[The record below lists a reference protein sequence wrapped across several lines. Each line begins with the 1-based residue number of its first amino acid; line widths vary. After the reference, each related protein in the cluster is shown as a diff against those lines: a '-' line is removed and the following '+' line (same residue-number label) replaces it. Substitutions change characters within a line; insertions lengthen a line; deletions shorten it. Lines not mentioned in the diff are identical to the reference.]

1 MARIQ
6 VDRHHAAARRK
17 IVAGLIAYNA
27 EKVGK
32 SPYKALTI
40 TLRESRRIVGGVAG
54 WTWKDWCLID
64 LLWIEAAHRGKGRG
78 SALIDRAEAEAR
90 KRGAKYVFL
99 DTFSFQ
105 APGFYKKLGY
115 KEFGRLKNFPSGHSR
130 HFFQKTL

>member
-6 VDRHHAAARRK
+6 VDRYHATARRR
-17 IVAGLIAYNA
+17 IVTGLLAYNA

-32 SPYKALTI
+32 TPYKALTV

-64 LLWIEAAHRGKGRG
+64 LLWIEADYRGKGRG
-78 SALIDRAEAEAR
+78 AALMDRAETEAR
-90 KRGAKYVFL
+90 KRGAKHVFL

-115 KEFGRLKNFPSGHSR
+115 KEFGRLRNFPRGHAR

>member
-6 VDRHHAAARRK
+6 VDRYHTAARRR
-17 IVAGLIAYNA
+17 IVAGLLAFNA

-32 SPYKALTI
+32 SSYKALTV

-54 WTWKDWCLID
+54 WIWKDWCLID
-64 LLWIEAAHRGKGRG
+64 LLWIEAAYRVTGRG
-78 SALIDRAEAEAR
+78 AALMNKAEAEAR

-115 KEFGRLKNFPSGHSR
+115 KEFGRLKNFPRGHAR